1 MKILHVIGTLNRAG
15 SETWLT
21 QILHNI
27 DRQKYS
33 MHYLVH
39 TAEPGD
45 YDEEIKALGSRVIR
59 CLPRL
64 KDGNPLQYALNFRRI
79 LREYGPYDCVHSHI
93 HHTSGFILMLAAIMR
108 IPVRIAHS
116 HCDTRTLDRK
126 SPFLIRMYYA
136 TMNALIRRFATT
148 GIACSESAA
157 PSLFSDSWASDPRW
171 RVQTYGIDLHPF
183 TEVVN
188 SASLRAELGISPD
201 SFVIGHVGRIENQ
214 KNHRFIVD
222 IAERFCRMEP
232 RAVFLLVG
240 AGSLKSDIEN
250 RVRNLGL
257 AEHFIFA
264 GVRRDVPRLMKGAM
278 DCFLFPSLFEGLG
291 LVLLEA
297 QAAGLI
303 CVISD
308 RLPDEAS
315 VVTKLVRRIS
325 LEEPAEVWASELLRI
340 RSRPRQPRMDT
351 LSKLQDNSI
360 EASVSRLTHIY
371 DSVSRIGKG
380 ATGNQATVA
389 ATASLKVRQ

>member
-15 SETWLT
+15 AETWLT

-39 TAEPGD
+39 TAERGD
-45 YDEEIKALGSRVIR
+45 YEEEIEALGSRVIR

-64 KDGNPLQYALNFRRI
+64 KDGNPLRYALNFRRV
-79 LREYGPYDCVHSHI
+79 LRECGPYDCVHSHI
-93 HHTSGFILMLAAIMR
+93 HHTSGFILMLASIMR

-126 SPFLIRMYYA
+126 APFLTRMYYA
-136 TMNALIRRFATT
+136 TMNALIRRFATM

-171 RVQTYGIDLHPF
+171 KVQTYGIDLHPF

-188 SASLRAELGISPD
+188 SVSLRAELGISPD
-201 SFVIGHVGRIENQ
+201 SFVIGYVGRIEDQ
-214 KNHRFIVD
+214 KNPRFIVD

-240 AGSLKSDIEN
+240 DGSLRYEIEN

-257 AEHFIFA
+257 GEHFIFA

-297 QAAGLI
+297 QAAGLT

-308 RLPDEAS
+308 GLPDEAS
-315 VVTKLVRRIS
+315 VVTELVRRIS

-340 RSRPRQPRMDT
+340 RSLPRRPRADT
-351 LSKLQDNSI
+351 LSNLRNNSI
-360 EASVSRLTHIY
+360 EASVLRLTQIY
-371 DSVSRIGKG
+371 DSVSRIGEA
-380 ATGNQATVA
+380 ATGNQATMA
-389 ATASLKVRQ
+389 PPASSKVRQ

>member
-15 SETWLT
+15 AETWLT

-27 DRQKYS
+27 DRQKYG

-39 TAEPGD
+39 TADPGD
-45 YDEEIKALGSRVIR
+45 YDEEITALGSRVIR

-64 KDGNPLQYALNFRRI
+64 KHGNPLQYALNFRRI

-136 TMNALIRRFATT
+136 TMNVLIRCFATQ
-148 GIACSESAA
+148 GIAVSKNAG
-157 PSLFSDSWASDPRW
+157 PSLFSASWASDPRW
-171 RVQTYGIDLHPF
+171 QVCGLGIDLHPF
-183 TEVVN
+183 GEEID
-188 SASLRAELGISPD
+188 SGRLRAELGIPGD
-201 SFVIGHVGRIENQ
+201 SFVIGHVGRIDNQ

-222 IAERFCRMEP
+222 IAEHFCRMEP

-240 AGSLKSDIEN
+240 DGSLTSEIEN

-257 AEHFIFA
+257 GDHFIFA

-297 QAAGLI
+297 QAAGLT

-308 RLPDEAS
+308 KLPDEAS
-315 VVTKLVRRIS
+315 VIPELVRRIS
-325 LEEPAEVWASELLRI
+325 LEEPAEVWAGELLRI
-340 RSRPRQPRMDT
+340 RSLPRQPRADT
-351 LSKLQDNSI
+351 LSRMLDCSI
-360 EASVSRLTHIY
+360 EASVSRLTQIY
-371 DSVSRIGKG
+371 DSASSMGEA
-380 ATGNQATVA
+380 ATGNRSTVA
-389 ATASLKVRQ
+389 AASSKV